1 MNKTELKEILKKE
14 YGYKDKDFID
24 EDGKELLKSELEN
37 ILEKE
42 EANNKVSQLNET
54 DETEEDVIETEEE
67 TEFKDDSLSFFDRG
81 VNESEHKKIKDSDL
95 ITVMSGL
102 DGAYVHTS
110 RLNGNKYSFNYFG
123 QTEEIP
129 YKEIVNIRNQTPNVI
144 NNGWLIILN
153 VDVIKSFGLEG
164 KYKNIF
170 TPNNIDTI
178 FNKSPQDILSMV
190 KQLPTALKETLASI
204 AKKRYTS
211 GQLDR
216 ISVIEA
222 IEEGT
227 GIYIKE
233 D

>member
-24 EDGKELLKSELEN
+24 EDGKELLKAELEK

-42 EANNKVSQLNET
+42 EEDKVSQSNEVN
-54 DETEEDVIETEEE
+54 ETEENIVEADVQAEP
-67 TEFKDDSLSFFDRG
+67 KDDSLSFFDRG
-81 VNESEHKKIKDSDL
+81 VNESEKKKIKDNDL

-102 DGAYVHTS
+102 EGAYVHTS

-129 YKEIVNIRNQTPNVI
+129 YKEIINIRNQTPNVI

-153 VDVIKSFGLEG
+153 VDVIKSFGLEE

-178 FNKSPQDILSMV
+178 FNKSSQDILAMV

-204 AKKRYTS
+204 AKKRYAN